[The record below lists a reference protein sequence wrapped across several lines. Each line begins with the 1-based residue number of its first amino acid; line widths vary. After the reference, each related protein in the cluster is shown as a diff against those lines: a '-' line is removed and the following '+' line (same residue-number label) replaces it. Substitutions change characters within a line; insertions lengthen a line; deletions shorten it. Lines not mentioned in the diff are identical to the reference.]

1 MYKLD
6 EDNDAI
12 AEDND
17 IFENANMFF
26 NSSNQFFWLGV
37 EEVLEGIFKFKKSN
51 LLISLIA

>member
-26 NSSNQFFWLGV
+26 NSSNQFFWLGI
-37 EEVLEGIFKFKKSN
+37 EEVLEGNFLIKSSF
-51 LLISLIA
+51 LICEIV